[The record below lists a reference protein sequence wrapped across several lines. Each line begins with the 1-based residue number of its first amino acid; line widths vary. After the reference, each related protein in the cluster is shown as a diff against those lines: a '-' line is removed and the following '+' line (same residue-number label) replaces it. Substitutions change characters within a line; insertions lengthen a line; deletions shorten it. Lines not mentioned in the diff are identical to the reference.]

1 MLNMSSVTEEPTD
14 VAAPSAATDRT
25 ARARIRD
32 AAIARFAEDG
42 VDGATIRSVA
52 AAAGVSPGLVIHH
65 FGSKDALRVACDQH
79 VTATIRAQKRAAL
92 GGGAGM
98 DPLAALRAYREGPP
112 LLRYLAR
119 TLVDGSPHVAEL
131 VDEMV
136 ADAVGYMEEAV
147 AAGTLVP
154 SEQPRERT
162 AVLTI
167 WSLGAL
173 VLHEHLERLLGAD
186 LVSGTEA
193 MGPYVRPAAE
203 ILTRGLLR
211 EDVGAQIEAA
221 FSDVPLSDRGHP
233 GPDVTPSDRGH
244 PGPDPSGPDPHAP
257 DRGSDPPDPQ
267 EVRP

>member
-32 AAIARFAEDG
+32 AAIARFAEAG
-42 VDGATIRSVA
+42 VDGTSIRSVA

-65 FGSKDALRVACDQH
+65 YGSKDALRVACDQH
-79 VTATIRAQKRAAL
+79 VAATIREQKRAAL
-92 GGGAGM
+92 GAGAGM
-98 DPLAALRAYREGPP
+98 DPLAALRTYREGPP
-112 LLRYLAR
+112 LLGYLAR

-136 ADAVGYMEEAV
+136 ADAVDYMEEGV

-154 SEQPRERT
+154 SEQPRART

-173 VLHEHLERLLGAD
+173 VLHEHLERLIGAD
-186 LVSGTEA
+186 LVGDAEGL
-193 MGPYVRPAAE
+193 GPYVRPAAE
-203 ILTRGLLR
+203 ILTRGLLH
-211 EDVGAQIEAA
+211 EDALAGIEAA
-221 FSDVPLSDRGHP
+221 F
-233 GPDVTPSDRGH
+233 
-244 PGPDPSGPDPHAP
+244 PDPDPHAARDPRTADPRAAGPDPHVR
-257 DRGSDPPDPQ
+257 DNQ
-267 EVRP
+267 EERS